1 MDVKFLHSF
10 PSMFLSGD
18 SQEDAQEASSLSFF
32 ILFFSSGFNSSFV
45 DPTLSSFQMF
55 SHAGANL
62 NHSSRAIQLFRSA
75 EDASGDS
82 CFHS

>member
-1 MDVKFLHSF
+1 MDVKFLHYF
-10 PSMFLSGD
+10 LSMLLSGD
-18 SQEDAQEASSLSFF
+18 SQEDINEAASSSFSFLLWWIQLKLSMLIIF
-32 ILFFSSGFNSSFV
+32 LF
-45 DPTLSSFQMF
+45 SFQMF
-55 SHAGANL
+55 SHAGATL